1 MKEETREEM
10 IKKIESMTVTQTL
23 RYAAE
28 ELRNIDTR
36 IIMDNKEYIVLDR
49 ESRNAL
55 VKLLDDIG
63 KYMEI

>member
-10 IKKIESMTVTQTL
+10 IKKIESMTVTQAL